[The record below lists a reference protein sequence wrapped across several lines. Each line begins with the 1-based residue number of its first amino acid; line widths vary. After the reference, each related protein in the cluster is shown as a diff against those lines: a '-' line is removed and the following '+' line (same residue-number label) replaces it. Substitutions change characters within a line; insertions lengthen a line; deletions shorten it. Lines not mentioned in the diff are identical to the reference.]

1 MGQPVVSEVEPGGA
15 LAAVSDPDRLAVVER
30 TGLQHGS
37 DSTFD
42 RFARLA
48 SALLGAPVSF
58 VTIVGSDGQDLPGAH
73 RGDDPVDETRHMP
86 LSESFCQFSVV
97 TGEQLVIGDARRD
110 PLVRRMDP
118 VTRDGVAAYAG
129 YPLQTDD
136 GYVLGSLCVIDHQPR
151 AWSDEQLALLQELA
165 DIVLQE
171 VQHRLDRRAL
181 AEVRRLGAR
190 LNGALGG
197 VDDALK
203 GLAAVAEQHDDLRVP
218 RYADLALT
226 RLREVVDL
234 AAGLQEDVGAPI
246 TQDPE
251 PATVDLRDAVARA
264 VRSTQLITRTDAL
277 EVQYGNAPAPVRCD
291 PVELERSI
299 GHALVAALHHVT
311 DDGPVSVV
319 VGRDGSHSSE
329 ARLAISCPS
338 SRVPAAE
345 LARLVTRLRAT
356 SCSRPEAEET
366 PSIRLVG
373 GRTDAHGGPVTA
385 STTRDAL
392 EVVAF
397 WDVAA

>member
-1 MGQPVVSEVEPGGA
+1 MGQPMTREVEPGSA

-30 TGLQHGS
+30 TGLRHGA

-58 VTIVGSDGQDLPGAH
+58 VTIVGSEGQDLPGAH
-73 RGDDPVDETRHMP
+73 RGDGSQDGIRHMP
-86 LSESFCQFSVV
+86 LEESFCQFSVV
-97 TGEQLVIGDARRD
+97 TGEQLVIDDARRD

-129 YPLQTDD
+129 YPLRTED
-136 GYVLGSLCVIDHQPR
+136 GHVLGSLCVIDHQPR
-151 AWSDEQLALLQELA
+151 AWSDEQLALLRDLA

-181 AEVRRLGAR
+181 ADVRRLGGR
-190 LNGALGG
+190 LSGALGG
-197 VDDALK
+197 VDDALE
-203 GLAAVAEQHDDLRVP
+203 GLVAVAEQHDDLRVP
-218 RYADLALT
+218 RYADLALA

-234 AAGLQEDVGAPI
+234 AAGLGEDAPPS
-246 TQDPE
+246 TEEPE
-251 PATVDLRDAVARA
+251 PATVDLRHAVERA
-264 VRSTQLITRTDAL
+264 VRSTRLVTRTENL
-277 EVQYGNAPAPVRCD
+277 EVEVGSAPAPVRCD

-311 DDGPVSVV
+311 DEGSVRVV

-329 ARLAISCPS
+329 VRLTISCPS

-356 SCSRPEAEET
+356 SSSRSEAEVP
-366 PSIRLVG
+366 PSMRLVG
-373 GRTDAHGGPVTA
+373 GRMAAHGGPVSA
-385 STTRDAL
+385 STTGDVL
-392 EVVAF
+392 EVVAR
-397 WDVAA
+397 WEVAA